1 MKTLDIDLIN
11 ETTMQTIGK
20 VQLFKIGQLSVINPI
35 KGYYSAFDESQKKV
49 ADVNISIE
57 LESLKGNFNKN

>member
-20 VQLFKIGQLSVINPI
+20 VQLFEIGQLSVINPI